1 MYSLWPLLCYN
12 DGAEQFQQGSYGS
25 QSLKY
30 LLSGPWQ
37 KTFAT
42 PGLKHQVE
50 FILKCNMQ
58 LFLLLFD
65 GSSGI
70 LEVSSELSLYC

>member
-1 MYSLWPLLCYN
+1 MYCLWPLLCYN
-12 DGAEQFQQGSYGS
+12 DRAEQFQQGSYGS

-30 LLSGPWQ
+30 LLSGPRQ

-42 PGLKHQVE
+42 PGLKHQIE
-50 FILKCNMQ
+50 FIVKHNVQ

-65 GSSGI
+65 SLSGI
-70 LEVSSELSLYC
+70 LEFSSERPLYC